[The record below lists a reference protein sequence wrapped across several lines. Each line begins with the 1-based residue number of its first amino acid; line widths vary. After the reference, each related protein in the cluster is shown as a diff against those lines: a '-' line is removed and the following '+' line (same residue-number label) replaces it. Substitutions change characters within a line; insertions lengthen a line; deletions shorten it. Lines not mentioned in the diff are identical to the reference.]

1 MKRKAVI
8 LFLILLSIL
17 FVSCQEKTVEFKETK
32 ELAEQEW
39 EEVNAIMGTFAS
51 DEKNIYM
58 LWGALIYRID
68 LETREMAVNCGD
80 FLCDHESST
89 CSARLSDS
97 ERTYSSIC
105 RNGEYV
111 YVVGNKIYEIDENSK
126 KETGHGGYG
135 QNGVRILFGDYIA
148 YFEKEDTIV
157 VKEIES
163 DKEIQ
168 RFEDIRGFT
177 QGNFYYKEHLY
188 YVTDELQLVRLD
200 LNTGEKEVLEKKGAT
215 RASVY
220 DGFIYYIKVSEE
232 TDTNYLIKMNP
243 DTLEKQELI
252 EGVFYYNMLGDT
264 LYYSTWPERSLYCSD
279 LSGENQK
286 ALSTE
291 DGYIWSF
298 PWAFPQE
305 EILILDG
312 DNEGVIFYLLD
323 AASGEINFEEPII
336 RPE

>member
-1 MKRKAVI
+1 MKRKVSI

-17 FVSCQEKTVEFKETK
+17 FASCQEKSTKFKETK
-32 ELAEQEW
+32 ELVEQER
-39 EEVNAIMGTFAS
+39 EEVNAITGTFAS
-51 DEKNIYM
+51 DGNNIYM
-58 LWGALIYRID
+58 FWDRVYRID
-68 LETREMAVNCGD
+68 LETREMIVNCGD
-80 FLCDHESST
+80 FLCDHESQA
-89 CSARLSDS
+89 CSARLPDG
-97 ERTYSSIC
+97 EGYSYIC
-105 RNGEYV
+105 RNGEHV
-111 YVVGNKIYEIDENSK
+111 YVVGNKIYEIDKNSK
-126 KETGHGGYG
+126 KEIGHGRYG

-188 YVTDELQLVRLD
+188 YITDELQLVRLD

-220 DGFIYYIKVSEE
+220 DGSIYYVKVSEE
-232 TDTNYLIKMNP
+232 TGDNCLIKMNP
-243 DTLEKQELI
+243 DTLEKQELV

-264 LYYSTWPERSLYCSD
+264 LYYSTWPGRSLYCSD

-286 ALSTE
+286 ALSSE
-291 DGYIWSF
+291 DGYIWSC

-305 EILILDG
+305 DILILDG
-312 DNEGVIFYLLD
+312 DNEAVIFYLLD